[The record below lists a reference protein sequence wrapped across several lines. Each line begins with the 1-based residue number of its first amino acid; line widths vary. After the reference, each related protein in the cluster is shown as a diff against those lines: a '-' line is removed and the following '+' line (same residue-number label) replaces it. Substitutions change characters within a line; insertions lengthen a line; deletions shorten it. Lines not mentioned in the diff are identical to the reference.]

1 MLAELAERELVPE
14 AWGGDTIVIEISALE
29 NIGIDD
35 LLENIL
41 LVAEVEDLRVLR
53 SALLR
58 AMSGRPP
65 LAATPSLRRSRLR
78 ALRHGRQQLETVPN

>member
-41 LVAEVEDLRVLR
+41 LVAEVEDLLASDAGRGQGVVLE
-53 SALLR
+53 SHLDI
-58 AMSGRPP
+58 GRGPV
-65 LAATPSLRRSRLR
+65 ATVLVQK
-78 ALRHGRQQLETVPN
+78 GTV